1 MNERDRKRGWGVQAA
16 PSSLPLPRYTEQAV
30 LHDPLERLI
39 ATMQAKEAEAVAAVN
54 AGRCLDANP
63 QDLRGIPVIGRGVGG
78 TSPGSDPFMAV
89 QWWPER

>member
-1 MNERDRKRGWGVQAA
+1 MSR
-16 PSSLPLPRYTEQAV
+16 PLPRFTEQAI
-30 LHDPLERLI
+30 LHDPLEQHI
-39 ATMQAKEAEAVAAVN
+39 AAMQAREAAAVAAVN

-78 TSPGSDPFMAV
+78 TSPGSDPFLCV